1 MQLIP
6 FNELAQ
12 MAEVIAE
19 SKLFGIQ
26 NVKQAL
32 ALGILCQA
40 EGRHPGEAG
49 RDYHIISGKPTL
61 KSEIMLARFQ
71 AAGGKVEWNEYTD
84 DLVSGTFTH
93 PQAGSLKVTW
103 TIQDAKRAGLLGN
116 PTWQKYPR
124 QMLRNRVTSE
134 GIRSTYPGVLSG
146 CYTPEEIADMN
157 LPVVVETVQAV
168 QIDSPKKSQPIQAP
182 LQIQAPKETASA
194 PVESAKEPEPLP
206 EQIASIN
213 LMERLLS
220 EKTKAQKDKVTARA
234 IKKGWIQEGQTY
246 RDIPMSIQT
255 QAAAFPER
263 FFAAFEI

>member
-168 QIDSPKKSQPIQAP
+168 QLDAPKKSEPIQIEAS
-182 LQIQAPKETASA
+182 KE
-194 PVESAKEPEPLP
+194 VPEKL
-206 EQIASIN
+206 ERIN
-213 LMERLLS
+213 PMERLLS
-220 EKTKAQKDKVTARA
+220 EKTKAQREKVTAGA
-234 IKKGWIQEGQTY
+234 LKKGWIKEGETY
-246 RDIPMSIQT
+246 LHIPADIAV
-255 QAAAFPER
+255 QACAFPER
-263 FFAAFEI
+263 FFAAFGI

>member
-6 FNELAQ
+6 FNELCQ

-26 NVKQAL
+26 NTKQAL

-71 AAGGKVEWNEYTD
+71 AAGGKVEWHEYTVES
-84 DLVSGTFTH
+84 VSGTFTH

-103 TIQDAKRAGLLGN
+103 TIQDAKRAGLLSN

-146 CYTPEEIADMN
+146 CYTPEEITDMN
-157 LPVVVETVQAV
+157 LPVIVETVQSV
-168 QIDSPKKSQPIQAP
+168 QLDAPKKPEP
-182 LQIQAPKETASA
+182 LQIEAPKE
-194 PVESAKEPEPLP
+194 EPLP
-206 EQIASIN
+206 EQISAIN
-213 LMERLLS
+213 LMDRLLS
-220 EKTKAQKDKVTARA
+220 EKTKAQKDKVTAGA
-234 IKKGWIQEGQTY
+234 IKKGWIKAEGQTY
-246 RDIPMSIQT
+246 RDIPVSIQT
-255 QAAAFPER
+255 QAVAFPEK
-263 FFAAFEI
+263 FFAAFGI